1 MKKFKNIK
9 TGNIVRPKSAE
20 AEALM
25 EKSKQYAA
33 VAEAKKPKNKE
44 ADDKN

>member
-25 EKSKQYAA
+25 EKSKQYVA
-33 VAEAKKPKNKE
+33 VAEAKKPKSKGTDE
-44 ADDKN
+44 QE